1 MNLLSLLYFV
11 LILGAIVLVHEF
23 GHFIFSKLFGVY
35 VYEFSIGMGPKIFHF
50 KKKDGETEY
59 CIRAI
64 PIGGFV
70 SLAGE
75 DADDNSKIEKKRKL
89 YSKPVWQRLII
100 MIAGATFNFLFAFVI
115 LFVSALIYG
124 STSNEPIIA
133 NVSEEYP
140 AYTAGIREGDTI
152 VSINKQRV
160 SSWSEVQL
168 YIKASKGEKLDIVL
182 KDKTG
187 TKREVSLIPKEV
199 KDEEGNVTD
208 YVVGISRDTTVRRG
222 FGVSLKNALETTAS
236 LYKLMLTTLKELVTG
251 KFSVKDLSGPVGIYS
266 VVDSQS
272 KKGFENILS
281 LVAYLSMN
289 VGVIN
294 LIPFPAFDGGRVLF
308 LIIEKIRKKP
318 IKAKT
323 EGMINSIGFI
333 LLMLLMIF
341 VTISDVIK
349 LF

>member
-1 MNLLSLLYFV
+1 MNILSLLYFI

-35 VYEFSIGMGPKIFHF
+35 VYEFSIGMGPKIFHY
-50 KKKDGETEY
+50 KKKKGETEY

-75 DADDNSKIEKKRKL
+75 DADDNSKIKEDRKL
-89 YSKPVWQRLII
+89 YSKPVWKRLII

-124 STSNEPIIA
+124 STSTKPIIA
-133 NVSEEYP
+133 NVSEDYP
-140 AYTAGIREGDTI
+140 AYTAGIKEGDKI
-152 VSINKQRV
+152 ISINDEKTY
-160 SSWSEVQL
+160 SWSEVQL
-168 YIKASKGEKLDIVL
+168 SIQASKGEELTFKL
-182 KDKTG
+182 KDKDG
-187 TKREVSLIPKEV
+187 NIREVSLVPQKQE
-199 KDEEGNVTD
+199 DEEGNIS
-208 YVVGISRDTTVRRG
+208 YLVGIGLDNTVKKG
-222 FGVSLKNALETTAS
+222 LIPSLKYAVETTIS
-236 LYKLMLTTLKELVTG
+236 LYRLMLKTLKSLICGV
-251 KFSVKDLSGPVGIYS
+251 FSVKDLSGPVGIYS
-266 VVDSQS
+266 VVDSQAEQGLQS
-272 KKGFENILS
+272 ILY

-308 LIIEKIRKKP
+308 LIIEKIRRKP

-333 LLMLLMIF
+333 LLMLLMVF

>member
-50 KKKDGETEY
+50 KKKGGETEY

-75 DADDNSKIEKKRKL
+75 DADDNSKIPNKRKL

-124 STSNEPIIA
+124 SISTKPVVA
-133 NVSEEYP
+133 NVSEGYP
-140 AYTAGIREGDTI
+140 AYTAGIKEGDTI

-168 YIKASKGEKLDIVL
+168 YIASSKGNDISFVL
-182 KDKTG
+182 KDKDG
-187 TKREVSLIPKEV
+187 NKRTVIV
-199 KDEEGNVTD
+199 KPNTIEDKDGNKS
-208 YVVGISRDTTVRRG
+208 YVVGIGIDNTVRRG
-222 FGVSLKNALETTAS
+222 FVSSITYAGEATVS
-236 LYKLMLTTLKELVTG
+236 LYKLMLTTIKQLFTG
-251 KFSVKDLSGPVGIYS
+251 GVSAKDLSGPVGIYLI
-266 VVDSQS
+266 VDSQA
-272 KKGFENILS
+272 KQGFQNIMYLT
-281 LVAYLSMN
+281 AYLSMN

-294 LIPFPAFDGGRVLF
+294 LLPFPAFDGGRVLF
-308 LIIEKIRKKP
+308 LIIEKIRRKP
-318 IKAKT
+318 VPAKT
-323 EGMINSIGFI
+323 EAMVNSIGFM
-333 LLMLLMIF
+333 LLMLLMVY
-341 VTISDVIK
+341 VTFNDILR

>member
-35 VYEFSIGMGPKIFHF
+35 VYEFSIGMGPKIFHY
-50 KKKDGETEY
+50 KKKGGETEY

-75 DADDNSKIEKKRKL
+75 DADDNSKIDKKRKL

-100 MIAGATFNFLFAFVI
+100 MIAGATFNFLFAFVV

-124 STSNEPIIA
+124 SESNKPIIA
-133 NVSEEYP
+133 NVAEDYP
-140 AYTAGIREGDTI
+140 AYTAGIKEGEKI
-152 VSINKQRV
+152 VSINDEKV
-160 SSWSEVQL
+160 YSWSEVQL
-168 YIKASKGEKLDIVL
+168 IIKSSKGEELTFVL
-182 KDKTG
+182 EDTNSD
-187 TKREVSLIPKEV
+187 TKREVSLVPQKEE
-199 KDEEGNVTD
+199 DEEGNVD
-208 YVVGISRDTTVRRG
+208 YIVGIGRDNTIKKG
-222 FGVSLKNALETTAS
+222 LIPSLKYAVETTIS
-236 LYKLMLTTLKELVTG
+236 LYRLMLKTLKSLVCG
-251 KFSVKDLSGPVGIYS
+251 AFSVKDLSGPVGIYS
-266 VVDSQS
+266 VVDSQAEQ
-272 KKGFENILS
+272 GFKNILY

-308 LIIEKIRKKP
+308 LIIEKIRRKP

-333 LLMLLMIF
+333 LLMLLMVF

>member
-1 MNLLSLLYFV
+1 MNLLSLLYFI

-50 KKKDGETEY
+50 KKKGGETEY

-75 DADDNSKIEKKRKL
+75 DADDNTKIDKKRML

-124 STSNEPIIA
+124 STSTKPVVA
-133 NVSEEYP
+133 NVSEGYP
-140 AYTAGIREGDTI
+140 AYTAGIKEGDTI

-168 YIKASKGEKLDIVL
+168 YIGTSNGEKLNIVL
-182 KDKTG
+182 KDKSG
-187 TKREVSLIPKEV
+187 TKREVTIEPMKIET
-199 KDEEGNVTD
+199 EEGEVR
-208 YVVGISRDTTVRRG
+208 YAIGIGRDITVKRG
-222 FGVSLKNALETTAS
+222 LGVSLKNAVETTTS

-272 KKGFENILS
+272 KEGFQNILS

-308 LIIEKIRKKP
+308 LIIEKIRRKP

-333 LLMLLMIF
+333 LLMLLMVF

>member
-1 MNLLSLLYFV
+1 MNLLSLLYFI

-35 VYEFSIGMGPKIFHF
+35 VYEFSIGMGPKILHW
-50 KKKDGETEY
+50 KKKGGETEY

-75 DADDNSKIEKKRKL
+75 DADDNSKIDEKRKL

-124 STSNEPIIA
+124 SVSTKPIVA
-133 NVSEEYP
+133 SVSEEYP
-140 AYTAGIREGDTI
+140 AYTAGIKEGDTI
-152 VSINKQRV
+152 VSINKQKV
-160 SSWSEVQL
+160 SSWNEVKL
-168 YIKASKGEKLDIVL
+168 YIQTSEGKELNIVL

-187 TKREVSLIPKEV
+187 TKREVKVIPIEV
-199 KDEEGNVTD
+199 KDDEGNIS
-208 YVVGISRDTTVRRG
+208 YAVGIGLDDTVRRG
-222 FGVSLKNALETTAS
+222 LWTSLKHATQTTCS
-236 LYKLMLTTLKELVTG
+236 LYKLMLTTLKQLITG
-251 KFSVKDLSGPVGIYS
+251 KFSVSDLSGPVGIYS

-272 KKGFENILS
+272 KQGLESILY
-281 LVAYLSMN
+281 LIAYLSMN

-308 LIIEKIRKKP
+308 LIIEKIRRKP

-333 LLMLLMIF
+333 LLMLLMVF
-341 VTISDVIK
+341 VTINDVIK